1 MVPVRRGTVVGIVV
15 VTVVSAIGAAIVWRA
30 TFPDIDE
37 GDDRPPSLTLE
48 GGGDATD

>member
-15 VTVVSAIGAAIVWRA
+15 VTVVMAIGAAIVWRA
-30 TFPDIDE
+30 TFPDIDD
-37 GDDRPPSLTLE
+37 DDRPPTVTLD